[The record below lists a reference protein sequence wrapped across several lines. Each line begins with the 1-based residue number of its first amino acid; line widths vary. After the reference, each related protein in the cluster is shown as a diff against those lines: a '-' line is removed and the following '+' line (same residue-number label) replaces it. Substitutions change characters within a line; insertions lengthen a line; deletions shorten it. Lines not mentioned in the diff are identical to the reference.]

1 MQLRVQQLLP
11 IVLILLYSGELHGA
25 ERGTVPARDA
35 GTAPAR
41 DAGTAPAPAPRP
53 QPAEPATA
61 DVKQLALEDILPEN
75 ERTGYDAAPPPPMHD
90 YLSGEYG
97 PACDAERLLQRQQ
110 GARRQDRQAAGV
122 PGAPRGRRQRPYFG
136 ACIHAPPPPNQ
147 IVFVKFEK
155 GIALDSVYAAHWTTG
170 RLETQSRNTRYG
182 AAAYTLRAQ
191 QAEVY
196 QY

>member
-25 ERGTVPARDA
+25 ERGTV
-35 GTAPAR
+35 PAR

-90 YLSGEYG
+90 YLSGE
-97 PACDAERLLQRQQ
+97 
-110 GARRQDRQAAGV
+110 
-122 PGAPRGRRQRPYFG
+122 
-136 ACIHAPPPPNQ
+136 
-147 IVFVKFEK
+147 
-155 GIALDSVYAAHWTTG
+155 
-170 RLETQSRNTRYG
+170 
-182 AAAYTLRAQ
+182 
-191 QAEVY
+191 
-196 QY
+196 